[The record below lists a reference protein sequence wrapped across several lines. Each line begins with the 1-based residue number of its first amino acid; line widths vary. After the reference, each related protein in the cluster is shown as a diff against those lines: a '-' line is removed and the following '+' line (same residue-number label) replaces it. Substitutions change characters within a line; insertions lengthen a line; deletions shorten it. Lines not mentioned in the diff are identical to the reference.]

1 MTREELHALA
11 MARVRAALGLGER
24 PSAPSPTPPT
34 PRTPRVIPA
43 PTAAPWLT
51 TLHAPRAFV
60 RIGRYDY
67 RVSRP
72 RDYNPE
78 QPIHFVGVAE
88 GGEYTYIGLI
98 RPPGHFMWGR
108 KSSLSASDPRVL
120 TFDAAYQTLLDGGTP
135 EITKIK

>member
-11 MARVRAALGLGER
+11 MARVRAALGLGGR
-24 PSAPSPTPPT
+24 PSAPAPA
-34 PRTPRVIPA
+34 PRTPALIDA
-43 PTAAPWLT
+43 PSWLT
-51 TLHAPRAFV
+51 TLHAPKVFV
-60 RIGRYDY
+60 QIGRYRY

-72 RDYNPE
+72 RDYNPG

-120 TFDAAYQTLLDGGTP
+120 TFDAAYQPLLDGGTP